1 MASITIT
8 NETTTEWLLV
18 TFGAIYG
25 NWSTEPGNVP
35 ASTDNSPG
43 SVTFKLDAAVDS
55 TAGVDGYVEY
65 ALNAD
70 EGPWARIDFRSILT
84 NVNELNVV
92 ITDESYEPRSDFN
105 EEGALVGQITF
116 ALKEPSQEAVGN

>member
-1 MASITIT
+1 MSLTSF
-8 NETTTEWLLV
+8 LLL
-18 TFGAIYG
+18 F
-25 NWSTEPGNVP
+25 
-35 ASTDNSPG
+35 DSPG
-43 SVTFKLDAAVDS
+43 

-105 EEGALVGQITF
+105 EEGALVGTCLRIR
-116 ALKEPSQEAVGN
+116 V